1 MPFCR
6 FCDNK
11 KMPSDKHWMF
21 VNGVATCPELLSIE
35 CNYCHEKGHTPKY
48 CPILKE
54 KNKPIVKAVV
64 VNPVIAVPI
73 KKKKVKK
80 ETNIWKMFQQD
91 SDEEEEPKVT
101 FIVEEPVVLSKK
113 KDSLLIKNNC
123 WAAEMDSDNED

>member
-73 KKKKVKK
+73 KKVKK

-91 SDEEEEPKVT
+91 SDEEEEEPKVT
-101 FIVEEPVVLSKK
+101 FIVEEPIVLSKN

>member
-1 MPFCR
+1 M
-6 FCDNK
+6 
-11 KMPSDKHWMF
+11 
-21 VNGVATCPELLSIE
+21 
-35 CNYCHEKGHTPKY
+35 
-48 CPILKE
+48 
-54 KNKPIVKAVV
+54 V

-73 KKKKVKK
+73 KKVKK

-91 SDEEEEPKVT
+91 SDEEEEEPKVT

>member
-73 KKKKVKK
+73 KKVKK

-91 SDEEEEPKVT
+91 SDEEEEEPKVT

>member
-11 KMPSDKHWMF
+11 QMPSDKHWMF
-21 VNGVATCPELLSIE
+21 VNGLSTCPELLKIK
-35 CNYCHEKGHTPKY
+35 CNYCHQRGHTPKY
-48 CPILKE
+48 CPIIKE

-80 ETNIWKMFQQD
+80 ETNIWKTFQED
-91 SDEEEEPKVT
+91 DEEPEAKVT
-101 FIVEEPVVLSKK
+101 FFVEEPILLSKK
-113 KDSLLIKNNC
+113 KDTLVIKNNC
-123 WAAEMDSDNED
+123 WATEMDSDNED